1 MTPKL
6 KLLPASAKPV
16 DNVETGAEAK
26 KYRMQCGVTQ
36 QAVAVRIG
44 IGRIALLLREKGEFK
59 WSQESFDQY
68 INAVNQLK

>member
-6 KLLPASAKPV
+6 KLLPASTKPV

-36 QAVAVRIG
+36 QAVADKIG

-59 WSQESFDQY
+59 WSQESFDLY